1 MVQSRSAA
9 VGVGSRF
16 TINLWVSGR
25 PGPRSIEMKS
35 KSNLITRGLR
45 RVNYHEIQS
54 PLISAVRV
62 MVAHANSIIQRNP
75 VVVEFLSRPQPESR
89 GNRSRIPT
97 INIDF

>member
-35 KSNLITRGLR
+35 KSNLIARCLR
-45 RVNYHEIQS
+45 RVYYHEIQS
-54 PLISAVRV
+54 SLISAV

-89 GNRSRIPT
+89 ENRS
-97 INIDF
+97 